1 MHLVVILP
9 RGTNQMMPLVKS
21 VIIQR
26 PYHIFIPEYIFETR
40 LTNQLGE
47 LNEELFHVQN
57 FSL

>member
-1 MHLVVILP
+1 
-9 RGTNQMMPLVKS
+9 MMPLVKS